1 VSAPTFAHCMNIS
14 VNIDAG
20 LSKKWLILLGTFGL
34 GIGVCVFM
42 Q

>member
-1 VSAPTFAHCMNIS
+1 MNIS

-42 Q
+42 HDIDP